1 MQWILSTVFQTE
13 FIPRGYHSEILM
25 GSAYIVLKSTAFGIN
40 KGGICC
46 SVLKLFPTLCDP
58 MDCSMPCLPV
68 PHHLLEFAQV
78 HVHCIGDAIQP
89 SHPLLPSSAS
99 TFPVRGCDMALL
111 NNCEVGSRG
120 SEGWERR

>member
-1 MQWILSTVFQTE
+1 MSWGSMEEDLTQPKFSGKFPGEI
-13 FIPRGYHSEILM
+13 IPESRLNRSCRLRGK
-25 GSAYIVLKSTAFGIN
+25 GSIDDYPDRNRSR
-40 KGGICC
+40 
-46 SVLKLFPTLCDP
+46 
-58 MDCSMPCLPV
+58 LPI

>member
-1 MQWILSTVFQTE
+1 MIIQTE
-13 FIPRGYHSEILM
+13 TG
-25 GSAYIVLKSTAFGIN
+25 A
-40 KGGICC
+40 GGNEGF
-46 SVLKLFPTLCDP
+46 LLFSHQVVSDSSQPHAR
-58 MDCSMPCLPV
+58 LPI